1 VLARCACHSHG
12 GAIPLAECGT
22 ALDVG
27 AEEGDGAGG
36 EIRHDP
42 LQMLGEMSFR
52 PIVAWEET
60 EAGTQAAIVEA
71 HLMLGA
77 APAC

>member
-1 VLARCACHSHG
+1 
-12 GAIPLAECGT
+12 
-22 ALDVG
+22 
-27 AEEGDGAGG
+27 
-36 EIRHDP
+36 
-42 LQMLGEMSFR
+42 MLGEMSFR